1 MASSASKKQ
10 AYIFK
15 NGVWV
20 KAKCKILKQTD
31 TTDALPSGTLVE
43 SGGSGVTTDS
53 GAYFL
58 VQGTFDEVNVD
69 GLMFV
74 THKPYIFE

>member
-1 MASSASKKQ
+1 MAATKKQ

-31 TTDALPSGTLVE
+31 TTDAPPSGTMIE
-43 SGGSGVTTDS
+43 SGGSAVTTES

-58 VQGTFDEVNVD
+58 VQGTFDEVNAD
-69 GLMFV
+69 GLTFV

>member
-1 MASSASKKQ
+1 MATGSKRQ

-20 KAKCKILKQTD
+20 KVKCKILKQTN

-43 SGGSGVTTDS
+43 SGGSGVTTES

-58 VQGTFDEVNVD
+58 VTGNFDEVNTE
-69 GLMFV
+69 GLVFA